1 MKITCALILFCVA
14 FAKAA
19 EVPNGIENGV
29 YDYHRRIGIPKAFKI
44 RKLESEMTPASS
56 RIIGGSSTT
65 IFSVPYQAGLI
76 LRISIFSS
84 VCGGT
89 LISDSRVL
97 TAAHCYNDGN
107 SIVSSMQVI
116 LGSSMLFSGG
126 TRIDTNDIVL
136 NPGYNPWIAA
146 NDIAVIRIP
155 RVSFSLAIQ
164 PVILPSGSEVNLN
177 YAGNTATASGYGI
190 TRDGDS
196 VGLLQTINSVN
207 LQVITNAVCA
217 NSYGNVIQSHHL
229 CTSGAGRVGVCGGDT
244 GGPLV
249 TTVNGRR
256 ILIGVSSFTANSG
269 CEAGL
274 PSGFSRVTSL
284 SLGSIPYNYTET
296 D

>member
-1 MKITCALILFCVA
+1 MKILCALILFCVA
-14 FAKAA
+14 VARAA
-19 EVPNGIENGV
+19 EAPKAIENGV

-44 RKLESEMTPASS
+44 RKLESEMSAASS

-107 SIVSSMQVI
+107 SIVSSIQVI
-116 LGSSMLFSGG
+116 LGSSLLFSGG

-164 PVILPSGSEVNLN
+164 PVILPSGSELNLN
-177 YAGNTATASGYGI
+177 YAGNTALASGYGI

-196 VGLLQTINSVN
+196 VSLLQTISSVN
-207 LQVITNAVCA
+207 LQVITNAVCT

-249 TTVNGRR
+249 TTVNNRR

-274 PSGFSRVTSL
+274 PSGFSRVTSF
-284 SLGSIPYNYTET
+284 IPWIHSV
-296 D
+296 